1 MLKKSLATQIL
12 SFLQDIQPY
21 FTKETVQEFHNN
33 FPIECNRKAADF
45 KQIDVKTV
53 VICGPTWATPTQLNQ
68 NVLCLPEKNNFLWS
82 TLGHPNQ
89 PKIHLKD
96 FLYFPKKNFFLSPF
110 ERNAHQSGYIFS
122 KTNFLCLFERI
133 INLCHKVSYI

>member
-21 FTKETVQEFHNN
+21 FTQETVQEFHNN

-96 FLYFPKKNFFLSPF
+96 FLYFPKKKIFFQVRLKEMPTKVV
-110 ERNAHQSGYIFS
+110 IFS
-122 KTNFLCLFERI
+122 QKLTFCVCLKE
-133 INLCHKVSYI
+133 